1 MENLNNLENTI
12 VEVPAYFKGSRDIF
26 SKKQSK
32 HYLVYEF
39 FTRSKN
45 MRDFSFILET
55 EKKIDVPELAPFSKV
70 LLKIDITNPQYPIL
84 LDIIS

>member
-1 MENLNNLENTI
+1 MENLNNLEKTI
-12 VEVPAYFKGSRDIF
+12 VEVPAFFKGSRDIF
-26 SKKQSK
+26 SKKQNK
-32 HYLVYEF
+32 HYQVYEF

-55 EKKIDVPELAPFSKV
+55 EKKINVPELSPFSKV